1 MRTSRLATALVAL
14 LAIAPATARGAE
26 TFEYVADR
34 VEIDGTSSGP
44 TTAFPIWSTSSTTG
58 PLAPNW
64 AVSSGTASESD
75 GLLRLQSPGLTSG

>member
-14 LAIAPATARGAE
+14 LAIAPATARGPE

-34 VEIDGTSSGP
+34 VEIDGNVFGP
-44 TTAFPIWSTSSTTG
+44 HDGVPDLVDEFDDGA
-58 PLAPNW
+58 LAPNW

-75 GLLRLQSPGLTSG
+75 GLLRLHSPGLTSG